1 LIETLTKLVLVDGV
15 INEKELIETLTK
27 LVLVDGV
34 INEKK
39 TLTGDEKSLVEAH
52 RKSAKYWI

>member
-1 LIETLTKLVLVDGV
+1 
-15 INEKELIETLTK
+15 LIETLTK